1 MVLDERGG
9 PNHVDNLCDAPV
21 IVDTTRNDVY
31 YQNSFYYM
39 GHFSKYIR
47 PGAVR
52 VAHSVTNEALEV
64 TAFRN
69 PDNSITVVVMNRT
82 DDEIK
87 FNLKTKEQAAVATS
101 PAHSIMTMIY

>member
-21 IVDTTRNDVY
+21 IADTTRNDVY
-31 YQNSFYYM
+31 YQNSFYYL

-52 VAHSVTNEALEV
+52 IESSATNEALEV
-64 TAFRN
+64 TACKN
-69 PDNSITVVVMNRT
+69 PDGSIAVVVMNRT
-82 DDEIK
+82 DEAIN
-87 FNLKTKEQAAVATS
+87 FNLKANGKTAVSSS
-101 PAHSIMTMIY
+101 PAHSIMTLLY